1 VSAAVVRE
9 AFRQKI
15 AGLLDAEGFA
25 FVESINLA
33 TSTKDLPP
41 RWYTLDFVP
50 SDDTRISLG
59 APALF
64 RESGIV
70 SVAVFTEQQVEDSDA
85 VAAAEIIRAQMCN
98 WFDPSGSIRV
108 LDAQPPQDLDGGD
121 FRGAGYGMT
130 VDLRYHYDRF
140 A

>member
-1 VSAAVVRE
+1 MSASVVRE

-15 AGLLDAEGFA
+15 AGLLGAEGFA
-25 FVESINLA
+25 FFESINLA
-33 TSTKDLPP
+33 HSTKELPP

-50 SDDTRISLG
+50 SDDARVALG
-59 APALF
+59 IPALF

-70 SVAVFTEQQVEDSDA
+70 TVAVFSEQQVEDTDA

-98 WFDPSGSIRV
+98 WFDPSGYIRV
-108 LDAQPPQDLDGGD
+108 LEAQPPSDLDGGD
-121 FRGAGYGMT
+121 FRGAFYGIT
-130 VDLRYHYDRF
+130 VDLRYQYDRF